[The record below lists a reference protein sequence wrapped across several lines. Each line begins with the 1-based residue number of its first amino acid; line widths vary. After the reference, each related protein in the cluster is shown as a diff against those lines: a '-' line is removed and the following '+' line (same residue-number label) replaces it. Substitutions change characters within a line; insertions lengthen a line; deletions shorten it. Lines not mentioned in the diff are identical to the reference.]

1 MFYNLIRGL
10 GKGFGCMNN
19 NDIWNLFLEK
29 ISKKVSLMSYNY
41 IFKDL
46 KLHSYKN
53 SIVTIIVPN
62 NELLLQNITKNYN
75 DIIEDIFNDITND
88 SCEIRYVF
96 EDEINNIKEDIININ
111 ENKEVDNNNYNSF
124 DDSDDD
130 LTHYK
135 YNSNFKEEY
144 TFDTFVV
151 GESNKL
157 AYGTALSV
165 AQNPGKLYNP
175 YFIYAKSGLGKTH
188 LLHAIGNYI
197 VTHSD
202 KKVLYITAEEFS
214 NDYRSIINTKNKSE
228 NNISY
233 LEAFRKK
240 YRNIDVLMIDD
251 IQFLQ
256 NMQKSQIEF
265 TNTFNS
271 LYDNEKQIII
281 ASDTSIDDYK
291 YLEDRLKTRFR
302 WGLTESINPPE
313 IELKKNII
321 RNKIKI
327 NNYDLDINED
337 VIDYIASNCGSDIRN
352 LEGSVLRIVAYK
364 ATFNIDNVTLDIAKE
379 ALQEFVT
386 DKVYRTNSVEKI
398 IDIVAKYFNLD
409 GSMLKG
415 KMKKK
420 NVTDARAIAMY
431 LSRIMTDESL
441 QRIGLEFG
449 GRDHSTVI
457 YSHEKISNELKT
469 NIKLQEEI
477 KILKDKICE

>member
-1 MFYNLIRGL
+1 
-10 GKGFGCMNN
+10 MNN
-19 NDIWNLFLEK
+19 NDIWNLFLTK
-29 ISKKVSLMSYNY
+29 VKSKVSLMSYNY

-46 KLHSYKN
+46 KLYSYNN
-53 SIVTIIVPN
+53 SVIKILVPN
-62 NELLLQNITKNYN
+62 NELLLQNITKNYS
-75 DIIEDIFNDITND
+75 DIIEEIFNDITND
-88 SCEIRYVF
+88 TCDIKYIL
-96 EDEINNIKEDIININ
+96 EDDNKKKSIINI
-111 ENKEVDNNNYNSF
+111 EDDEKIEVKNKENI
-124 DDSDDD
+124 DDELSN
-130 LTHYK
+130 YK
-135 YNSNFKEEY
+135 YNSNFKKEY
-144 TFDTFVV
+144 TFDTFIV

-197 VTHSD
+197 VSHSD

-214 NDYRSIINTKNKSE
+214 NDYRSIINTKNTSE

-251 IQFLQ
+251 IQFLE
-256 NMQKSQIEF
+256 NMKKSQIEF
-265 TNTFNS
+265 TNTFNT

-321 RNKIKI
+321 KNKIRI
-327 NNYDLDINED
+327 NKYDLDISDE
-337 VIDYIASNCGSDIRN
+337 VIDYIANNCGNNIRT
-352 LEGSVLRIVAYK
+352 LEGAVLRIVAYK
-364 ATFNIDNVTLDIAKE
+364 ATFNIPVVTLDIAME
-379 ALQEFVT
+379 ALQEFV
-386 DKVYRTNSVEKI
+386 DYKQYKDVSVSKI
-398 IDIVAKYFNLD
+398 IDIVAKYYNLD
-409 GSMLKG
+409 SSMLKG

-431 LSRIMTDESL
+431 LSRILTEESL

-457 YSHEKISNELKT
+457 YSHEKISNELKI

-477 KILKDKICE
+477 KLLKDKILE

>member
-1 MFYNLIRGL
+1 MDN
-10 GKGFGCMNN
+10 K
-19 NDIWNLFLEK
+19 DIWSQFLLK
-29 ISKKVSLMSYNY
+29 IKNKVSLMSYNY

-46 KLHSYKN
+46 KLNSYEN
-53 SIVTIIVPN
+53 STATIVVPEN
-62 NELLLQNITKNYN
+62 DLLLQNIEKNYSE
-75 DIIEDIFNDITND
+75 IIEEILNDITND
-88 SCEIRYVF
+88 SCSIKFVF
-96 EDEINNIKEDIININ
+96 EKDLEKNKSDIIVINEEDKDIKNNITN
-111 ENKEVDNNNYNSF
+111 
-124 DDSDDD
+124 
-130 LTHYK
+130 YK
-135 YNSNFKEEY
+135 YSSNFNPKY

-151 GESNKL
+151 GNSNKL
-157 AYGTALSV
+157 AYGTALTV

-188 LLHAIGNYI
+188 LMHAIGNYI
-197 VTHSD
+197 VSHSD
-202 KKVLYITAEEFS
+202 KRVLYITAEQFS
-214 NDYRSIINTKNKSE
+214 NDYRSIINTKNKSD

-233 LEAFRKK
+233 LEAFREK
-240 YRNIDVLMIDD
+240 YRNVDVLMIDD
-251 IQFLQ
+251 IQFLEK
-256 NMQKSQIEF
+256 MPKSQVEF
-265 TNTFNS
+265 TNTFNT

-281 ASDTSIDDYK
+281 ASDTSINDYK

-321 RNKIKI
+321 KNKIMV

-337 VIDYIASNCGSDIRN
+337 VIDFIANNCGSDIRN
-352 LEGSVLRIVAYK
+352 LEGAVIRIIAYK
-364 ATFNIDNVTLDIAKE
+364 ATFNISDVTLDIAKE
-379 ALQEFVT
+379 ALQEFVPKT
-386 DKVYRTNSVEKI
+386 VYRTNSVSKI
-398 IDIVAKYFNLD
+398 IDIVSKYFNLEPN
-409 GSMLKG
+409 MLKG

-469 NIKLQEEI
+469 NLKLQEEI

>member
-1 MFYNLIRGL
+1 
-10 GKGFGCMNN
+10 MNN

-46 KLHSYKN
+46 KLYSYKN

>member
-1 MFYNLIRGL
+1 
-10 GKGFGCMNN
+10 MNN